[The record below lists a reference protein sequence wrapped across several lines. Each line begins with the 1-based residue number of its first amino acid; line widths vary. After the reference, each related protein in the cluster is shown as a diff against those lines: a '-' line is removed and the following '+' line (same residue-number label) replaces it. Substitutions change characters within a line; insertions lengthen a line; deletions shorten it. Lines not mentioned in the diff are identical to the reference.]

1 MRRITASL
9 LLLALVSFP
18 CTRPISAADIQEP
31 QLSSET
37 MRQFGKV
44 SRAVRDLDGFLKAI
58 QFERSAILG
67 VNYFAVSV
75 GGIDAIRDL
84 EEDRGVDPE
93 TMAGLLAGFAIP
105 EVAEHLNMV
114 KSLDGSGNVQLQIDA
129 ADGRLRYKG
138 SVVRLYSP
146 KRLAELFDRRES
158 FRITNE
164 RARREAISRYVATRR
179 RDLGDLDQNTERSE
193 VVELGKRFED
203 IEPLLNDLVTSLESE
218 NSARSIIEGTSQHFF
233 GLSIAG
239 INAEA
244 NLIDGSA
251 VDPETLGAIY
261 ARRVSG
267 DYASTIEV
275 RNGRITYNGS
285 EIRMYS
291 VDNLIDCFKLREKLL
306 IKTGG

>member
-9 LLLALVSFP
+9 LLLTLFSFP

-67 VNYFAVSV
+67 VNYFGVSV

-114 KSLDGSGNVQLQIDA
+114 KSLDGSGNVQLQIGA